1 VGPWGGA
8 GSWGNPIVGFCDVV
22 LRAWRPEVVR
32 PGGASALLLVVP
44 FLPAAFFAFFC
55 GRCASAL
62 CGGTFFGGAFLAA
75 AFFAGTFL
83 AARFAVALRAGL
95 FLPGTLCA
103 AAFLA
108 GVFFAGVRFSAFAG
122 AVERRTNS
130 PTTGSPSVL
139 TVGYVLVIRMTP
151 VTSTTAPI
159 ARDGVIGCADTPS
172 HP

>member
-1 VGPWGGA
+1 M
-8 GSWGNPIVGFCDVV
+8 
-22 LRAWRPEVVR
+22 
-32 PGGASALLLVVP
+32 
-44 FLPAAFFAFFC
+44 
-55 GRCASAL
+55 

-83 AARFAVALRAGL
+83 PARFAAALRAGL
-95 FLPGTLCA
+95 FWPGAFCA

-122 AVERRTNS
+122 VVERRTNS
-130 PTTGSPSVL
+130 PTTGCPSVL
-139 TVGYVLVIRMTP
+139 IVGYLLVIRMTP

-159 ARDGVIGCADTPS
+159 ARAGVSGCAVTPS